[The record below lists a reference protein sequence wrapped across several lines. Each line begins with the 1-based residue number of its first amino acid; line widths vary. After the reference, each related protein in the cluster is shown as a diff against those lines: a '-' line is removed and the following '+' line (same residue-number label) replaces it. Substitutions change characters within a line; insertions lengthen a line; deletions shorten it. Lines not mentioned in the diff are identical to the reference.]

1 MHVDSERLAKDMDG
15 LPPRILIIEDEVAYR
30 DSLAVLLRKDAYRV
44 EGVSTGREGLHEIRA
59 GRADLVL
66 LDIGLPDCNGF
77 ALFHEIREISRVPVI
92 FMTARG
98 EVVDRVTGL
107 ELGAD
112 DYIPKPYDYR
122 ELLARIRGALRRAS
136 KTPELPARSFA
147 GTTPFLIEPEK
158 RRISIQDQ
166 VLDLT
171 PLEYGI
177 LKTLIERPGHVYS
190 RDYLMDTL
198 WNGPFYSSDRSID
211 QHVKTLRRKISR
223 VMGDVPVILTQR
235 GSGYALRDDW

>member
-1 MHVDSERLAKDMDG
+1 MDVIQP
-15 LPPRILIIEDEVAYR
+15 LILIIEDEVPFR
-30 DSLAVLLRKDAYRV
+30 DSLAALLRLDAYRV
-44 EGVSTGREGLHEIRA
+44 EGVTSGREGLHEIRA

-66 LDIGLPDCNGF
+66 LDVGLPDCNGF
-77 ALFHEIREISRVPVI
+77 ALFHEIREISPVPVI

-112 DYIPKPYDYR
+112 DYLPKPFDYR
-122 ELLARIRGALRRAS
+122 ELLARVRVALRRAS
-136 KTPELPARSFA
+136 RHPLPPASPAA

-158 RRISIQDQ
+158 RRIRIQDQ
-166 VLDLT
+166 ILDLT

-198 WNGPFYSSDRSID
+198 WNEPFTASDRSID
-211 QHVKTLRRKISR
+211 QHVKTLRRKIGQ
-223 VMGDVPVILTQR
+223 VMGESPVILTHR

>member
-1 MHVDSERLAKDMDG
+1 MDV
-15 LPPRILIIEDEVAYR
+15 LPPRILIIEDEVPFR
-30 DSLAVLLRKDAYRV
+30 DSLAALLRLDSYRA
-44 EGVSTGREGLHEIRA
+44 EGVTLGREGLHEVRA

-66 LDIGLPDCNGF
+66 LDVGLPDCNGF
-77 ALFHEIREISRVPVI
+77 ALFHEIREISKIPVI

-112 DYIPKPYDYR
+112 DYLAKPFEYR
-122 ELLARIRGALRRAS
+122 ELVARIRVALRRALKHPDPPLS
-136 KTPELPARSFA
+136 PAA

-158 RRISIQDQ
+158 RRIRIQDH

-198 WNGPFYSSDRSID
+198 WNGPFHSSDRSID
-211 QHVKTLRRKISR
+211 QHVKTIRRKISD
-223 VMGDVPVILTQR
+223 VMGDAPVILTHR
-235 GSGYALRDDW
+235 GAGYALRDDW

>member
-1 MHVDSERLAKDMDG
+1 MNV
-15 LPPRILIIEDEVAYR
+15 LPPQILIIEDEVPFR
-30 DSLAVLLRKDAYRV
+30 DSLAALLRLDSYRV
-44 EGVSTGREGLHEIRA
+44 EGVTLGRDGLHEVRA

-66 LDIGLPDCNGF
+66 LDVGLPDCNGF
-77 ALFHEIREISRVPVI
+77 ALFHEIREISKIPVI

-112 DYIPKPYDYR
+112 DYLPKPFDYR
-122 ELLARIRGALRRAS
+122 ELLARVRVALRRAA
-136 KTPELPARSFA
+136 KNPEPPASPAA

-158 RRISIQDQ
+158 RRIRIQER

-190 RDYLMDTL
+190 RDYLMDSL
-198 WNGPFYSSDRSID
+198 WSGPFTSSDRSID
-211 QHVKTLRRKISR
+211 QHVKTLRRKI
-223 VMGDVPVILTQR
+223 GLILGETPVILTHR
-235 GSGYALRDDW
+235 GIGYAMRDDW

>member
-1 MHVDSERLAKDMDG
+1 MDL
-15 LPPRILIIEDEVAYR
+15 LPPLILIIEDEVPFR
-30 DSLAVLLRKDAYRV
+30 DSLAELLRLDAYRV
-44 EGVSTGREGLHEIRA
+44 EGVSLGREGLHEIRA

-66 LDIGLPDCNGF
+66 LDVGLPDCNGF
-77 ALFHEIREISRVPVI
+77 ALFHEIRDISPVPVI

-112 DYIPKPYDYR
+112 DYLPKPFDYR
-122 ELLARIRGALRRAS
+122 ELLARVRVALRRNPRKS
-136 KTPELPARSFA
+136 LPPVSAAA

-158 RRISIQDQ
+158 RRIRIEDQ
-166 VLDLT
+166 ILDLT

-177 LKTLIERPGHVYS
+177 LKTLVERPGHVYS

-198 WNGPFYSSDRSID
+198 WNEPFTASDRSID
-211 QHVKTLRRKISR
+211 QHVKTLRRKIGN
-223 VMGDVPVILTQR
+223 VMGDDPVILTHR